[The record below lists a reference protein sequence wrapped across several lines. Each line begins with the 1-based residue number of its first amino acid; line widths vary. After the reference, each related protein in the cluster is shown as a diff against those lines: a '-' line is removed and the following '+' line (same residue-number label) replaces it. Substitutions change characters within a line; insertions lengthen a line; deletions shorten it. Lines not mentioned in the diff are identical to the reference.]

1 MHYTRQRPSFILTVT
16 LLTIAAL
23 FLTACGTM
31 PQDAAVQDRDP
42 VGIAIAQAESASG
55 FTFAREAVNERVME
69 GSVATAYVSSRD
81 EALLTV
87 IVSDSQPAELYSWSV
102 VYFEGAEQVVLSMTG
117 EEQRTPVER
126 VLDDEDSVHTLDRCV
141 YCARTVT
148 HPPEWVENWVTRTV
162 KRAISAANATACKKK
177 GGTWLQLACYLISEE
192 WFDDGYWTKEWTECV
207 EWRPFPEG
215 ICIED

>member
-148 HPPEWVENWVTRTV
+148 HPPRVGRELGNPDRQEGHQRR
-162 KRAISAANATACKKK
+162 KRH
-177 GGTWLQLACYLISEE
+177 GMQ
-192 WFDDGYWTKEWTECV
+192 KEGRNLV
-207 EWRPFPEG
+207 AVSLLPNL
-215 ICIED
+215 